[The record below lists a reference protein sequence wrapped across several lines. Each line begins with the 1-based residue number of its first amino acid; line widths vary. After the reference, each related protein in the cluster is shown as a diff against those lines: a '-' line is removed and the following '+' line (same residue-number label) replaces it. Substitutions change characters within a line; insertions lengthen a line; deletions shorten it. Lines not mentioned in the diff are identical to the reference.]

1 MPSLDQRPH
10 RLRLRRPTIGA
21 VAVVGLLLSVGPIVS
36 GQTRLRLVSTPWS
49 PFTNAAGQPRFASDL
64 VDEALRRIDVTAE
77 TTIVSPG
84 QLTPVLLEGR
94 FDGSAALWRDA
105 ERERVLLYSKP
116 YLENRLVLVGRRGSD
131 VSATAFA
138 QLSGRTVALIEGYS
152 YGDAVERGGGPAF
165 VRSRSEE
172 QSLQMLLAGD
182 VDYMLIDELVIQYI
196 LDNYPDEAQ
205 ARLQIGSSPLI
216 TRQLHFAVRRDLPN
230 ADAIVSGFND
240 QLTAMIADRSYHRLL
255 HVEWINV
262 DVDGDGIPELVPQ
275 SDQAG
280 PAPPERSY
288 DLFQMPGQPRD
299 QRFFIG
305 GNIYLEWAAVPDHYK
320 LTGDSRPDPRAS
332 TVPIFRF
339 QWGSRRLT
347 PGRF

>member
-1 MPSLDQRPH
+1 V
-10 RLRLRRPTIGA
+10 I
-21 VAVVGLLLSVGPIVS
+21 GLLLAAGPVAS

-49 PFTNAAGQPRFASDL
+49 PFTNAPGQPRFASDL
-64 VDEALRRIDVTAE
+64 VEEALRRIGVSAE

-84 QLTPVLLEGR
+84 QLTPLLLEGR
-94 FDGSAALWRDA
+94 FDGSAALWKDA
-105 ERERVLLYSKP
+105 ERERVLLYSRP

-131 VSATAFA
+131 VAATALA
-138 QLSGRTVALIEGYS
+138 ELSGRTVALIEGYS
-152 YGDAVERGGGPAF
+152 YGESVERRDGPAF
-165 VRSRSEE
+165 VRSQSEE
-172 QSLQMLLAGD
+172 QSLRMLLAGD

-205 ARLQIGSSPLI
+205 ARLQIGSSSLI
-216 TRQLHFAVRRDLPN
+216 TRQLYFAVRRDLPS

-240 QLTAMIADRSYHRLL
+240 QLTTMIADRSYHRLL

-280 PAPPERSY
+280 PTPPERSY
-288 DLFQMPGQPRD
+288 DLFQTPGQPRD
-299 QRFFIG
+299 QHFFIG

-332 TVPIFRF
+332 TIPIFRF
-339 QWGSRRLT
+339 QWGGERRA
-347 PGRF
+347 PGWF